1 MGRETYHDISIHSR
15 AELARQTR
23 HVLAGLSRTDD
34 NLVPCR
40 RACVCFLVL
49 REYGG
54 DGATPSA
61 QELISMLKIV
71 SAEVY
76 GEAQP
81 VGFCHQMAILQI
93 ADDIIVGEREAT
105 ATTVCL
111 NDLAQAAFADVDLVC
126 GREVAGLIVPP
137 GLAFGYTTNGG

>member
-1 MGRETYHDISIHSR
+1 MGRKTNHDVSINTR
-15 AELARQTR
+15 AELTRQTR

-40 RACVCFLVL
+40 RASVCFLIL

-54 DGATPSA
+54 DGTTPSA

-71 SAEVY
+71 GAEVY

-81 VGFCHQMAILQI
+81 IGFCHQMAILQI
-93 ADDIIVGEREAT
+93 VDDIMVGEREAT

-111 NDLAQAAFADVDLVC
+111 NNLA
-126 GREVAGLIVPP
+126 
-137 GLAFGYTTNGG
+137 